1 MNFDDIR
8 AIALTYPGVT
18 ESVTHGTPSIKVGSK
33 FLLREPE
40 PGILALQRP
49 SIDERDML
57 IEAEPDL
64 FFITDHYRDY
74 RYVLVHLK
82 RLEPERFRGLFETIW
97 REKALKKH
105 IAAWRAAN
113 GAKTPP
119 KSA

>member
-8 AIALTYPGVT
+8 SIALTYPGVADHIT
-18 ESVTHGTPSIKVGSK
+18 YGTPSLKVGSR
-33 FLLREPE
+33 FLMREVE

-57 IEAEPDL
+57 LEAEPEL

-74 RYVLVHLK
+74 PYVLV
-82 RLEPERFRGLFETIW
+82 RLESLTPDHFRALFEPIW

-105 IAAWRAAN
+105 LAAFTARRA
-113 GAKTPP
+113 
-119 KSA
+119 